1 MGQIVELQEDIGLS
15 TGRLDSD
22 MRTSLDCSLFVSIAY
37 LISILSTVALITAL
51 LLSSSLRSVLFCLL
65 NANPSFFMYAL

>member
-22 MRTSLDCSLFVSIAY
+22 MRTSLDCFHFVSIA
-37 LISILSTVALITAL
+37 
-51 LLSSSLRSVLFCLL
+51 
-65 NANPSFFMYAL
+65 